1 MYAGRCF
8 IWIRISCIKAQTT
21 LSAPAAQEILSE
33 SLRKLASSHWME
45 YMLLLDDDEED
56 EPKPS
61 EKSGCG
67 CLPMLVLGLLIIVLL
82 LVFGNG

>member
-1 MYAGRCF
+1 MADDF
-8 IWIRISCIKAQTT
+8 
-21 LSAPAAQEILSE
+21 
-33 SLRKLASSHWME
+33 ME

-56 EPKPS
+56 EPNPG

-67 CLPMLVLGLLIIVLL
+67 CLPMLVVGLLIIALL

>member
-1 MYAGRCF
+1 MADDF
-8 IWIRISCIKAQTT
+8 
-21 LSAPAAQEILSE
+21 
-33 SLRKLASSHWME
+33 ME

-61 EKSGCG
+61 EKSGFG
-67 CLPMLVLGLLIIVLL
+67 CLPMLVVGLLIIVLL